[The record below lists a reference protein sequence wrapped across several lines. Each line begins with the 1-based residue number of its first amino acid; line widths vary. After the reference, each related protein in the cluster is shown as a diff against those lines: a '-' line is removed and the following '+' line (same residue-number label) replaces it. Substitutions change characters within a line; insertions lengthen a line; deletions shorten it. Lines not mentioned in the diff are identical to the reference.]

1 MSFTR
6 RDFLRIT
13 VGAGLLATSGY
24 LFLEVFRPS
33 QLDHHETKTIE
44 ALLVTLIPDDETPG
58 ALKFG
63 VSEMILSK
71 AAMQNKYR
79 HIIRKGSE
87 WLDRAAGKL
96 SSKGFMDLREEERD
110 SIVAT
115 AMESQSDSLPRKFLE
130 LMRADAFEYYY
141 SNPLSWA
148 QLGYNGPPQPNGFT
162 DYYKPRA
169 PRL

>member
-1 MSFTR
+1 MG
-6 RDFLRIT
+6 
-13 VGAGLLATSGY
+13 VGLLATSGY
-24 LFLEVFRPS
+24 FFLEVFRPS
-33 QLDHHETKTIE
+33 QLSHHETKTIE
-44 ALLVTLIPDDETPG
+44 ALLGTLIPDDETPG

-71 AAMQNKYR
+71 AATQNKYR
-79 HIIRKGSE
+79 HIIKKGSD

-96 SSKGFMDLREEERD
+96 SSTGFKDLREEERD
-110 SIVAT
+110 FIVAR
-115 AMESQSDSLPRKFLE
+115 AMGSQTDSLPRKFLG

-141 SNPLSWA
+141 SNPRSWA

-162 DYYKPRA
+162 DYYKPRS